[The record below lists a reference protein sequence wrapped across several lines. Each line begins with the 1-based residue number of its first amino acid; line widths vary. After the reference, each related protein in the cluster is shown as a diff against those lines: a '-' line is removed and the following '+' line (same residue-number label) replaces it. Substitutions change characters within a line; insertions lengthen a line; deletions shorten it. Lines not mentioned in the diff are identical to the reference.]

1 MKNNRH
7 MIALAIAAAASL
19 PWQFM
24 NRAAAGDAADGNWYR
39 INNLE
44 DTDKTLEMEIYGEIG
59 AWGVSAQDFIRDLK
73 AADDG
78 KRQIVVAINS
88 VGGEIGDG
96 FAIHNAL
103 QRLGDRVTARIDG
116 WALSAAG
123 IIAAGAKTVWMHDN
137 AMLMMHNPW
146 TFAAGDSDDFR
157 KVADVMDQLVEGI
170 IASFKHRPLTVDDA
184 ELRRM
189 INAETWLTAE
199 EAKELGFVDLVLSG
213 DASVSNMGNVRIF
226 NRYRN
231 IPDAVKAQL
240 DAEPDPEPPEPD
252 PAPEPPAKD
261 DPSEDDQEPEQIAAA
276 LAIELIAACTKEGIG
291 NFAPHIIK
299 ASGLKSQADV
309 QREITRAKNIRDLC
323 AAARI
328 PEKAEGFVS
337 MGLTEDQS
345 RARLFDAL
353 AGSGFG
359 EIDNKGPTDNP
370 APAANTRAVNPG
382 DIYAKRKNNAAKGAA

>member
-1 MKNNRH
+1 MKMNRH
-7 MIALAIAAAASL
+7 VIALAITAAASM

-24 NRAAAGDAADGNWYR
+24 NRAAASDTTDGNWYR
-39 INNLE
+39 INNL
-44 DTDKTLEMEIYGEIG
+44 DDPDKPLEMEIYGEIG

-78 KRQIVVAINS
+78 KRHIIVAINS

-146 TFAAGDSDDFR
+146 TFAAGDSEEFR

-189 INAETWLTAE
+189 INAETWLTAA
-199 EAKELGFVDLVLSG
+199 EAKELGLVDVVLSG
-213 DASVSNMGNVRIF
+213 DAAVSNMGNVRIF

-240 DAEPDPEPPEPD
+240 DADPDPGAPPTDEPADPPSDPEPEI
-252 PAPEPPAKD
+252 A
-261 DPSEDDQEPEQIAAA
+261 AAA
-276 LAIELIAACTKEGIG
+276 LAVEVIAACAKEGIA
-291 NFAPHIIK
+291 NYAQHIIK
-299 ASGLKSQADV
+299 ASGLKSKADV
-309 QREITRAKNIRDLC
+309 RREIVRAKNIRDLC
-323 AAARI
+323 VAARI
-328 PEKAEGFVS
+328 PEKAEGFIS

-345 RARLFDAL
+345 RARLFDTL

-359 EIDNKGPTDNP
+359 EIDNKGPTDNL
-370 APAANTRAVNPG
+370 APAANNRAVDPG
-382 DIYAKRKNNAAKGAA
+382 DIYAKRKSSAAKGAA